1 MTGIFPDGEG
11 IFETI
16 KTTNGLPF
24 ALTRHIARATRSAR
38 RIGLPIPSE
47 SAMRQAIAHEISQ
60 SAITTRIGRLRVSFS
75 TTGEVHVLHEN
86 YQRWTF
92 PARLTIIDRPIDE
105 TGRMTGVKALPYKEN
120 IACLDFAQSSGFDDG
135 IRLNKQGRIC
145 ESAVANLLLRIDGT
159 WCTPHLASGCL
170 PGIMRELVIEWFKVR
185 ERSISLEDLA
195 KADAAFLLSSLK
207 DAQPVSSLDER
218 TFQVESAFMAQLTR
232 FLAQD
237 IDP

>member
-1 MTGIFPDGEG
+1 VTGIFPDGEG

-16 KTTNGLPF
+16 KTTDGLPF

-38 RIGLPIPSE
+38 KIGLPIPSGG
-47 SAMRQAIAHEISQ
+47 AIRQAIAHEISQ
-60 SAITTRIGRLRVSFS
+60 SAITTRVGRLRVCVLPS
-75 TTGEVHVLHEN
+75 GEVDVTHEN

-105 TGRMTGVKALPYKEN
+105 EGKMMGVKALPYREN

-135 IRLNKQGRIC
+135 IRLNKQGRVC
-145 ESAVANLLLRIDGT
+145 ESAVANLLLQIDGT
-159 WCTPHLASGCL
+159 WCTPNLASGCL
-170 PGIMRELVIEWFKVR
+170 PGIMRELAIEWFKIR

-195 KADAAFLLSSLK
+195 RADAVFLLSSLK
-207 DAQPVSSLDER
+207 DAQPVSSLDDR
-218 TFQVESAFMAQLTR
+218 TLQVESAFMAQLTR